1 VAPFFADLV
10 GTLADPFVIDP
21 DSPRLVFAASN
32 VVMVLL
38 TAMQGR
44 GKAAVE
50 AQFLATGRLKSL
62 KSAVAKVFRFF
73 MAVLATHAA
82 ATASGAGAEVDLAA
96 TLPSTKILVPLTS
109 CHPHEGLAGAGGGAA
124 AAAGAAL
131 TPRTTAEL
139 ASMALRALVKLDS
152 DPPPTAA
159 AASPAAV
166 EAAGLRALFVQHGG
180 ATVDALLAA
189 AAAEDEG
196 GLLAAEAPDLALLHA
211 LVEAPWG
218 LALRAPDATQP
229 RLLDRLAHDAAAAL
243 GRGPAEAAAG
253 AVGLGK
259 LLVALLTPLAFA
271 AYPPTATQVACYGSG
286 LFRPTD
292 AVAPA
297 VAAALPAGAWP
308 GVAFLLRGGA
318 SDAEALAAAG
328 AAVAARLPALLEAL
342 VLHPGWA
349 RSPALQV
356 RRALFT
362 TCLGH

>member
-1 VAPFFADLV
+1 
-10 GTLADPFVIDP
+10 
-21 DSPRLVFAASN
+21 
-32 VVMVLL
+32 
-38 TAMQGR
+38 
-44 GKAAVE
+44 
-50 AQFLATGRLKSL
+50 
-62 KSAVAKVFRFF
+62 

-139 ASMALRALVKLDS
+139 ASVALRALVKLDS

-180 ATVDALLAA
+180 ATVDALLTAA
-189 AAAEDEG
+189 DEDEG

-218 LALRAPDATQP
+218 LALRAPDATLP

-243 GRGPAEAAAG
+243 GRGPDEAAAG

-297 VAAALPAGAWP
+297 VVAALPAGAWP
-308 GVAFLLRGGA
+308 GVAFLLRGDA

-362 TCLGH
+362 PCLGH